1 MNVLSFI
8 YASFNFFKFF
18 SLCPALGPKT
28 NTDDA
33 KKKTKQKEKRRQRVR
48 EKPTPPSNPEFIV
61 GMNNAFQC
69 VHKRNL
75 WELICFT

>member
-1 MNVLSFI
+1 MFSLSFMRHLI
-8 YASFNFFKFF
+8 FLNSFRCV
-18 SLCPALGPKT
+18 LRWVLRQT
-28 NTDDA
+28 QMMR
-33 KKKTKQKEKRRQRVR
+33 KKTKQKEKRRQRVR